1 MKKNQVK
8 LVCDSRTKAQKWV
21 KNHALEHLFSL
32 EGLALN
38 SVFCK
43 IILCA
48 LTYQASKYISSKLG
62 K

>member
-1 MKKNQVK
+1 MQKMRSK
-8 LVCDSRTKAQKWV
+8 LVRDSRTKAQKWV

-32 EGLALN
+32 EGVALV

-43 IILCA
+43 ITLLV
-48 LTYQASKYISSKLG
+48 LTTLASKSVSPKLG

>member
-1 MKKNQVK
+1 MQKMRSK

-32 EGLALN
+32 EGVALVG
-38 SVFCK
+38 VFCK
-43 IILCA
+43 IILHT
-48 LTYQASKYISSKLG
+48 LTTQASKYFSSKHG

>member
-32 EGLALN
+32 EWLALK

-43 IILCA
+43 IILRA
-48 LTYQASKYISSKLG
+48 LTY
-62 K
+62 